1 MAYDIYHSNMSCY
14 LQHKEV
20 FYTWLIRP
28 SILANNV
35 RFLFHRNNR
44 LWLPIMVASLFMML
58 IIAII
63 HPELQ
68 CIDVLENYAFKL
80 FEIKTNR
87 KLLKYLK
94 LSLPLDFLLHMQT
107 YFSFQLQ
114 YTAFFHLF
122 LPKRKRL
129 KQLQSKS
136 IMDSS

>member
-28 SILANNV
+28 SIQANNV

-68 CIDVLENYAFKL
+68 CIDVLENYAVRNKNQP
-80 FEIKTNR
+80 EI
-87 KLLKYLK
+87 
-94 LSLPLDFLLHMQT
+94 
-107 YFSFQLQ
+107 
-114 YTAFFHLF
+114 A
-122 LPKRKRL
+122 
-129 KQLQSKS
+129 
-136 IMDSS
+136 